1 MRDPDEARAVASHS
15 QSFSHGTVFGLTVAE
30 IFILLVF
37 VLLMIF
43 LTFLRQVQEERESIE
58 RQLVETRHVIDR
70 WNQVISAFETPEEV
84 LTLTAAPADSSVT
97 LNEIRE
103 TLAAV
108 NDDPQ
113 RPLEEQV
120 KEAVHKLQSA
130 LAEVATM
137 KKGVNPPC
145 WYEVVQDAE
154 GTREKPHYTFE
165 IGVFDDGIF
174 VRPLPV
180 PVGGARDDGASGS
193 YAVEADS
200 LALGELPLDRK
211 LSDQEFLVNFNR
223 IREAGKSGDVRS
235 YSCIF
240 WTKVWDLTSAGAKA
254 RWKHVH
260 LNVIEPLFGAYV
272 VRSDPWEAF

>member
-1 MRDPDEARAVASHS
+1 MADHS
-15 QSFSHGTVFGLTVAE
+15 QSFSRGTVFGLTVAE

-37 VLLMIF
+37 VLLLIF
-43 LTFLRQVQEERESIE
+43 LTFLRQVHEERKSIE
-58 RQLVETRHVIDR
+58 RQLVETQHVIAR
-70 WNQVISAFETPEEV
+70 WNQVINGFETPEEV
-84 LTLTAAPADSSVT
+84 LTLTAAPADSNAK
-97 LNEIRE
+97 LNEIRDA
-103 TLAAV
+103 LAAV

-120 KEAVHKLQSA
+120 KEAVNKLQSA

-165 IGVFDDGIF
+165 IGVLDDGIL
-174 VRPLPV
+174 VRSLPV
-180 PVGGARDDGASGS
+180 PAGGAEDDDASGS
-193 YAVEADS
+193 YAAEADF
-200 LALGELPLDRK
+200 LALGELPFDRK

-223 IREAGKSGDVRS
+223 IWEAGKSGGVRS

-260 LNVIEPLFGAYV
+260 LNVIEPLFGTYV